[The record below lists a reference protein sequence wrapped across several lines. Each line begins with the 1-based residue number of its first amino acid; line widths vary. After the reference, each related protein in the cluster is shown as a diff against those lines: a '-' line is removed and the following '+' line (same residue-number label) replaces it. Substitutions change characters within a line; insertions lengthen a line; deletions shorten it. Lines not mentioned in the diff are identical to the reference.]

1 MPVFTPDE
9 VKSLNEYQNSGIFH
23 PFTCGSDVR
32 TEHEDGEG
40 LLVANENGWYCPYC
54 PYVQSYAPAWM
65 RDGSWKQGATYRA
78 MQAICT
84 PRPE

>member
-40 LLVANENGWYCPYC
+40 LLIATETGFYCPYC
-54 PYVQSYAPAWM
+54 DFRQSWCHPWM
-65 RDGSWKQGATYRA
+65 RDWSWKRGATYRA
-78 MQAICT
+78 LQHLT
-84 PRPE
+84 SGRPE